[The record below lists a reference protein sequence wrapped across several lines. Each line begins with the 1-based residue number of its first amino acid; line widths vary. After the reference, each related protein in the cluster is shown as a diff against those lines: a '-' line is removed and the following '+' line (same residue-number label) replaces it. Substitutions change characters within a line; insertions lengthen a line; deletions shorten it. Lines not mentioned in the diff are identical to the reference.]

1 VTDVEREHWARAMT
15 TAGWLVVVGY
25 LGIVVLQIDRARR
38 TTEAAFEDGV
48 WGQRIEQVSFVAI
61 PQNIVVLFA
70 AAIVTVGAVV
80 VGRGTL
86 ADADVWLDRLV
97 RVVAGTAIVAIL
109 IAVIRVLDV
118 MIRDP
123 QTGGDLPDIVSR
135 LSGILIGIAVVRLC
149 LAAERTRFTS

>member
-1 VTDVEREHWARAMT
+1 MTEREREHWARAST

-61 PQNIVVLFA
+61 PQNIIVLFA
-70 AAIVTVGAVV
+70 AALVAVGAVG

-109 IAVIRVLDV
+109 FAVIRVLDV
-118 MIRDP
+118 VIRDP
-123 QTGGDLPDIVSR
+123 ETGGDLPDIVSR

-149 LAAERTRFTS
+149 LAAERMRVPG